1 MKELLK
7 IQELLDVPKNQFNDF
22 GNYKFRS
29 AEDILTAVKP
39 LLVQNSCTLK
49 LSDEVVQIGE
59 RYYIKATAKLTNST
73 GESEEAHG
81 YAREALSKKGMDEAQ
96 VTGSTS
102 SYARK
107 YALNGLFAIDDEKD
121 SDSTNKKEKNKAA
134 EIVKDKMTPA
144 QVKAVFAIATN
155 KEWLD
160 KEGMITIP
168 DHKPFKATRLTKQE
182 ASRFINTY
190 GEKKGEI

>member
-22 GNYKFRS
+22 GNYHFRS

-121 SDSTNKKEKNKAA
+121 SDSTNKKEKNKAS

-144 QVKAVFAIATN
+144 QVKAVFAIATA
-155 KEWLD
+155 KEWLN

-190 GEKKGEI
+190 GEKKGE